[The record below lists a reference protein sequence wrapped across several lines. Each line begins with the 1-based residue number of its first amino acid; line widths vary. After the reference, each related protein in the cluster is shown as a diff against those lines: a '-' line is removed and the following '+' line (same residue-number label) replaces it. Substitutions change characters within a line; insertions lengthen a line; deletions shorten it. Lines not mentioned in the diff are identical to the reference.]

1 METGCSTIT
10 DLPRLVLQVTQDEFQ
25 IFMIV
30 LQQYCTLYVW
40 AGRGASACLLLMIS
54 ARCCH
59 RR

>member
-10 DLPRLVLQVTQDEFQ
+10 DLPRLMLQVTQDEFQ

-40 AGRGASACLLLMIS
+40 AGKGASTYLLLMIS

>member
-1 METGCSTIT
+1 M
-10 DLPRLVLQVTQDEFQ
+10 LQVTQDEFQ

-40 AGRGASACLLLMIS
+40 AGKGASTYLLLMIS